1 MHREMTINAAAKIM
15 NGVVRKWNL
24 ELVRDICIDSRSA
37 KPGDLFFALKGLR
50 TDGHLFAKDAAGKGA
65 VAVVVERACGSAVEI
80 VVRDTLTALGDLARF
95 YRGQFKAPLVGITG
109 TNGKTTVK
117 NLVAAILAK
126 RYRTTC
132 TRGNQNSLIGLPLTL
147 FAINESTEFIV
158 AEMGTSNPGEI
169 ERLCS
174 IGQPRYGLVTNIG
187 PGHLAGLGTCEQVE
201 REKLSLIRALPAD
214 GFGVVGETVSGPENG
229 VKIHRFSERMLSD
242 VVMTERGSAFTFE
255 GNRFGTPLLG
265 SGNVSNCLAAL
276 VLTSR
281 LDIEAQCQQSA
292 VREARP
298 EPGRMEP
305 LLNNGL
311 LIINDTYNANPVSMR
326 MAIEFA
332 SLINRR
338 RIFILGDMLDL
349 GDDSEKYHRE
359 IGGYARELCEALLT
373 CGREARH
380 FGGRHFTDRMSLVD
394 FLLERL
400 QGDELILVKASRAL
414 KFEEIVSE
422 LVRS

>member
-1 MHREMTINAAAKIM
+1 
-15 NGVVRKWNL
+15 
-24 ELVRDICIDSRSA
+24 
-37 KPGDLFFALKGLR
+37 
-50 TDGHLFAKDAAGKGA
+50 
-65 VAVVVERACGSAVEI
+65 
-80 VVRDTLTALGDLARF
+80 
-95 YRGQFKAPLVGITG
+95 
-109 TNGKTTVK
+109 
-117 NLVAAILAK
+117 
-126 RYRTTC
+126 
-132 TRGNQNSLIGLPLTL
+132 
-147 FAINESTEFIV
+147 
-158 AEMGTSNPGEI
+158 
-169 ERLCS
+169 
-174 IGQPRYGLVTNIG
+174 
-187 PGHLAGLGTCEQVE
+187 
-201 REKLSLIRALPAD
+201 
-214 GFGVVGETVSGPENG
+214 
-229 VKIHRFSERMLSD
+229 
-242 VVMTERGSAFTFE
+242 MTERGSAFTFE
-255 GNRFGTPLLG
+255 GNRFSTPLLG

-326 MAIEFA
+326 MAIDFA

-338 RIFILGDMLDL
+338 RIFILGDMLEL

-359 IGGYARELCEALLT
+359 IGDYARERCEALLT

-380 FGGRHFTDRMSLVD
+380 FGGRHFTDRMNLVD